1 VPPSTG
7 STPALAADQPPG
19 RLLNGRFV
27 VLTLAGLA
35 YFTGWTT
42 LYPVLP
48 RFVED
53 ELGGGGVA
61 VGLSVGAFG
70 ITAALLRPL
79 AGRIGDRR
87 GRRVLVVGGQLL
99 VAAALLGYLVATTV
113 PQVIA
118 LRLGFGVGEAFAF
131 VGLATAIQDLA
142 PDDRRGEAASYFS
155 VAVYGGVALGPLVGE
170 WLFERSGFDEV
181 WLTAAALTALGAV
194 LGLATPSHPAG
205 EPSAEHAWIHPAAV
219 LPGLALTGGLFG
231 YAGFV
236 SFVALYADGI
246 DLPGAGW
253 VFTTYAV
260 LIMCFR
266 LAGARVPDRVGAA
279 RVAAASLVALGAG
292 LLVVASWASPIAL
305 YGGVVIFAMGMAMN
319 FPALLALVVN
329 RAGPA
334 DRAFAVASISVFF
347 DLAFAGGAVV
357 MGAVVALT
365 SERWAFA
372 FGGLCALLGLVPLV
386 AGERRAA
393 AVRSTSARSAPAGA
407 GRLERLDEAREGA

>member
-1 VPPSTG
+1 M
-7 STPALAADQPPG
+7 
-19 RLLNGRFV
+19 
-27 VLTLAGLA
+27 
-35 YFTGWTT
+35 
-42 LYPVLP
+42 
-48 RFVED
+48 
-53 ELGGGGVA
+53 A

-87 GRRVLVVGGQLL
+87 GRRVLVVGGQLM
-99 VAAALLGYLVATTV
+99 VAASLLGYLVTATV
-113 PQVIA
+113 AQVVA
-118 LRLGFGVGEAFAF
+118 LRLAFGVGEAFAF

-155 VAVYGGVALGPLVGE
+155 VAVYGGVALGPLIGE
-170 WLFERSGFDEV
+170 WLFEHAGFDEV
-181 WLTAAALTALGAV
+181 WLAAAGLTLLGAV
-194 LGLATPSHPAG
+194 LGLATPSRPAG
-205 EPSAEHAWIHPAAV
+205 GPSAEPAWIHPAAI

-279 RVAAASLVALGAG
+279 RVAAASLVALGLG
-292 LLVVASWASPIAL
+292 LLVVSSWASVFAL
-305 YGGVVIFAMGMAMN
+305 YGGVVIFSLGMAMN
-319 FPALLALVVN
+319 FPSLLALVVN
-329 RAGPA
+329 RAGAA

-357 MGAVVALT
+357 MGIVVALS

-372 FGGLCALLGLVPLV
+372 FGGVCALLGLIPLAV
-386 AGERRAA
+386 GERRAG
-393 AVRSTSARSAPAGA
+393 VVSTSAGA

>member
-1 VPPSTG
+1 M
-7 STPALAADQPPG
+7 
-19 RLLNGRFV
+19 
-27 VLTLAGLA
+27 
-35 YFTGWTT
+35 GWTT

-87 GRRVLVVGGQLL
+87 GRRVLVVGGQLV
-99 VAAALLGYLVATTV
+99 VAVSLLGYLLTTTV
-113 PQVIA
+113 VQVIA
-118 LRLGFGVGEAFAF
+118 LRLAFGVGEAFAF
-131 VGLATAIQDLA
+131 VGLATAVQDLA
-142 PDDRRGEAASYFS
+142 PDERRGEAASYFS

-170 WLFERSGFDEV
+170 WLFEHSGFDQV
-181 WLTAAALTALGAV
+181 WLTAAGLTALGAL
-194 LGLATPSHPAG
+194 LGLATPSRPAG
-205 EPSAEHAWIHPAAV
+205 APSAEPAAWIHPAAI

-260 LIMCFR
+260 LILCFR
-266 LAGARVPDRVGAA
+266 LVGARVPDRLGPA

-292 LLVVASWASPIAL
+292 LLVVSAWATAAAL
-305 YGGVVIFAMGMAMN
+305 YGGVVIFSMGMAMN
-319 FPALLALVVN
+319 FPALLTLVVN

-334 DRAFAVASISVFF
+334 DRAFAVASISIFF
-347 DLAFAGGAVV
+347 DVAFAGGAVV

-372 FGGLCALLGLVPLV
+372 FGGLCALLGLVPLAV
-386 AGERRAA
+386 GERRAA
-393 AVRSTSARSAPAGA
+393 VVVSSAAGA

>member
-1 VPPSTG
+1 M
-7 STPALAADQPPG
+7 
-19 RLLNGRFV
+19 
-27 VLTLAGLA
+27 
-35 YFTGWTT
+35 GWTT

-87 GRRVLVVGGQLL
+87 GRRVLVVGGQLV
-99 VAAALLGYLVATTV
+99 VAVSLLGYLLTTTV
-113 PQVIA
+113 VQVIA
-118 LRLGFGVGEAFAF
+118 LRLAFGVGEAFAF

-142 PDDRRGEAASYFS
+142 PDARRGEAASYFS

-170 WLFERSGFDEV
+170 WLFEHGGFDQV
-181 WLTAAALTALGAV
+181 WLTAAGLTVLGAL
-194 LGLATPSHPAG
+194 LGLATPSRPAG
-205 EPSAEHAWIHPAAV
+205 EPSAQSAWIHPAAI

-236 SFVALYADGI
+236 SFVVLYADGI

-260 LIMCFR
+260 LIVCFR
-266 LAGARVPDRVGAA
+266 LAGARVPDRIGPA

-292 LLVVASWASPIAL
+292 LLVVSAWASAAGL
-305 YGGVVIFAMGMAMN
+305 YGGVVIFSMGMAMN

-334 DRAFAVASISVFF
+334 ERAFAVASISVFF
-347 DLAFAGGAVV
+347 DVAFAGGAVV
-357 MGAVVALT
+357 MGAVVALS

-372 FGGLCALLGLVPLV
+372 FGGLCALLGLIPLAV
-386 AGERRAA
+386 GERRAA
-393 AVRSTSARSAPAGA
+393 VTSPSSPSPGT